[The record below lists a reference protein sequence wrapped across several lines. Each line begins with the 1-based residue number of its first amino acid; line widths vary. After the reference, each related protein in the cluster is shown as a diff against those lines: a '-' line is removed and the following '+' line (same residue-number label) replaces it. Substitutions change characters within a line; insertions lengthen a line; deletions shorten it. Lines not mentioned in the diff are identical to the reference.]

1 MRALIVE
8 DDPTSG
14 KIIEHILSAYGHC
27 DMATDGKEAVAAFRR
42 SLSSGEPYDLIC
54 MDIMLPKLNG
64 QEALQLIRKTEEK
77 AGIPSVDRVNVFM
90 TTALKETNEVAEA
103 LYKGGAAAFFVKPIN
118 IDKFTDGLRS
128 IGLI

>member
-8 DDPTSG
+8 DDPTS
-14 KIIEHILSAYGHC
+14 IRILEHILSTYGHC
-27 DMATDGKEAVAAFRR
+27 DMAMNGNEAVAAFRR
-42 SLSSGEPYDLIC
+42 SLSAGKPYDLIC
-54 MDIMLPKLNG
+54 MDIMLPELNG
-64 QEALQLIRKTEEK
+64 QEALQLIRKAEDE
-77 AGIPSVDRVNVFM
+77 AGIPAADRVNVFM

-118 IDKFTDGLRS
+118 VDKFTDGLRS